1 MLPSLTIAIPAF
13 NEELTLGPVIQE
25 ALAVGK
31 KSAKKFEL
39 LLVDDGSTD
48 TTGKIMDRY
57 SKKHTEITVLHH
69 ATNLGF
75 TGAIKSCYEKSS
87 CAWVFLAPADGQIYL
102 SDLTLFIDKT
112 KHTDVVIGYRKTRPE
127 ALLRKLNSY
136 IFHTLYRSL
145 FGITLKEIS
154 TAILW
159 KKSFLD
165 KITITANPR
174 SAMVQA
180 EALYKAKLLG
190 ATFAQ
195 VPVPYYAR
203 KAGVAHG
210 TDPRMIL
217 QTLKE
222 MVRLWW
228 EMKVIETD
236 IEAT

>member
-1 MLPSLTIAIPAF
+1 MLSSLTIAIPAY
-13 NEELTLGPVIQE
+13 NEELTLGPIIQE
-25 ALAVGK
+25 ALDIGK

-48 TTGKIMDRY
+48 TTGQIMDKSAKR
-57 SKKHTEITVLHH
+57 HTEITVLHH

-75 TGAIKSCYEKSS
+75 TGAIKSCYEKSKY
-87 CAWVFLAPADGQIYL
+87 AWVFLAPADGQIYL
-102 SDLTLFIDKT
+102 SDLSLFIEKT
-112 KHTDVVIGYRKTRPE
+112 KNADVIIGYRKTRPE

-159 KKSFLD
+159 KKTILD

-174 SAMVQA
+174 SAMAQA

-203 KAGVAHG
+203 KAGIAHG
-210 TDPRMIL
+210 TDPAMIM

-222 MVRLWW
+222 MVRLFW
-228 EMKVIETD
+228 ELKVKETSR
-236 IEAT
+236 